1 MTRLTNELRRHIIAK
16 IMAQVPKIDY
26 HQSTKEFLN
35 EAARAIAPPE
45 IMALHGTP
53 VWTYVSVQRVYVAN
67 EGTHTVCPLPSSNDD
82 RLHPHN
88 PDPHWRKLWDAYA
101 ASGLRG
107 KAEEQEKARR
117 SMEAKLLQVMQSTS
131 TLKGLRNVMS
141 PDLHQ
146 FVPVDVE
153 VKANLPIPAIAA
165 ELKAM
170 GMQLPDTDTTTS

>member
-1 MTRLTNELRRHIIAK
+1 MTRLTNELRRDIICK
-16 IMAQVPKIDY
+16 IMAQVPMIDY
-26 HQSTKEFLN
+26 RQRTQEFLN

-53 VWTYVSVQRVYVAN
+53 QWPYVSTQRAYIHG
-67 EGTHTVCPLPSSNDD
+67 EGSFTICPLPESNTDQ
-82 RLHPHN
+82 LAPCS
-88 PDPHWRKLWDAYA
+88 PDPQWRKLWNAYA

-107 KAEEQEKARR
+107 KAKEQADARR
-117 SMEAKLLQVMQSTS
+117 SMEGKLLQVMQSTT

-146 FVPVDVE
+146 FVPLDVE
-153 VKANLPIPAIAA
+153 VRANLPVPAIAA

-170 GMQLPDTDTTTS
+170 GMQLPDDKSAE